1 MTAPSYSVTTY
12 SDAGCSLNPSTTTTS
27 LVGCAYQ
34 YTYAPLYQNPYNY
47 ADYYVTTQCASGATA
62 APTGAPTGPS
72 PNPTTTPTVAPTVV
86 AQATGYVLQYV
97 YDTSTCS
104 GVPNSITAYSLG
116 LCFPYHSFYAM
127 YTSSSNS
134 SRTTS
139 ITLLFTIY
147 YNNLCTSKTSSTP
160 STLPTACSRGI
171 SYTYSSSIPVVPKSV
186 ASRYLLL
193 CQFG

>member
-1 MTAPSYSVTTY
+1 MAAPTYSVTTY

-97 YDTSTCS
+97 YDAPTCS

-116 LCFPYHSFYAM
+116 LCFYTGYYFVIYSATVQPNSVTLTMGFYTDA
-127 YTSSSNS
+127 
-134 SRTTS
+134 
-139 ITLLFTIY
+139 
-147 YNNLCTSKTSSTP
+147 
-160 STLPTACSRGI
+160 ACSVF
-171 SYTYSSSIPVVPKSV
+171 SFSAPYTLVKACSSGSMFNYSTTAPVAPQSMVT
-186 ASRYLLL
+186 R
-193 CQFG
+193 